1 MTLPDINVLIHAVN
15 EEAREHGAAKDWLN
29 HALAGPERVGFAWVV
44 VLGFIRITT
53 RSGLWPVPISLD
65 NAFKLMETWLSAPSV
80 EILHPGPEHARN
92 LKYLL
97 SKVGTAGN
105 LVTDAH
111 LAALAIENGA
121 ELVTFDRDF
130 GRFAGLRWKLLT
142 SP

>member
-1 MTLPDINVLIHAVN
+1 MIVPDANIFIYAADLGAPQHTL
-15 EEAREHGAAKDWLN
+15 AKTWLEK
-29 HALAGPERVGFAWVV
+29 ALGGSERVGLAWVV
-44 VLGFIRITT
+44 LLAFLRVATK
-53 RSGLWPVPISLD
+53 SGLSRQPMPVAS
-65 NAFKLMETWLSAPSV
+65 AFDAVDKLLGLPTV
-80 EILHPGPEHARN
+80 EIIHPSRDHALI
-92 LKYLL
+92 LKQLL
-97 SKVGTAGN
+97 SSAGTAGN